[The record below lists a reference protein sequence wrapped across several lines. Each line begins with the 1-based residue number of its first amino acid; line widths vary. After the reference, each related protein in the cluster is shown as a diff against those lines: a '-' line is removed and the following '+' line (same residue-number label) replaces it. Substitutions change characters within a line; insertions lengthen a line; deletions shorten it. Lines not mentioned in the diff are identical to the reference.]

1 MTTSKP
7 RSLVSLR
14 FASTASYQ
22 ENLNHLIL
30 LIEQCDEDA
39 IIVAPE
45 VCLTGYDYENF
56 EDAVAFTSEAITKLL
71 AHLKNRIL
79 ILTVIEKKDDGVY
92 NVAKVLHSNAVIY
105 NQSKAK
111 LFKFGD
117 EHLYFKA
124 GNENDIAL
132 FEVDGITMGIL
143 ICFELRFKTFWQQL
157 EGADIIA
164 IPARWGAVRAQ
175 NFRSLTNALA
185 IMNQCYVIASDASND
200 EFTAHSA
207 IINPFGTEIRNG
219 DDEIAQMPYDK
230 NEIKTMRRYMRVGI
244 NDQ

>member
-1 MTTSKP
+1 MTSKP
-7 RSLVSLR
+7 RNLVSLR
-14 FASTASYQ
+14 FASVPLYQ
-22 ENLNHLIL
+22 ENLNHLL
-30 LIEQCDEDA
+30 SLIKQCDENTV
-39 IIVAPE
+39 IVAPE
-45 VCLTGYDYENF
+45 VCLTGFDYENF
-56 EDAVAFTSEAITKLL
+56 EAAAAFTSEAITKLL
-71 AHLKNRIL
+71 SNLKNRIL
-79 ILTVIEKKDDGVY
+79 ILTVIEKKDDGIY
-92 NVAKVLHSNAVIY
+92 NVAKVLHNNAIIY

-143 ICFELRFKTFWQQL
+143 ICFELRFKTFWQRL

-164 IPARWGAVRAQ
+164 IPARWGVIRAQ
-175 NFRSLTNALA
+175 NFRSLANALA

-207 IINPFGTEIRNG
+207 IINPFGTEIRNN
-219 DDEIAQMPYDK
+219 DDEITQMPYDK
-230 NEIKTMRRYMRVGI
+230 NEIQTMRRYMRVGI
-244 NDQ
+244 K